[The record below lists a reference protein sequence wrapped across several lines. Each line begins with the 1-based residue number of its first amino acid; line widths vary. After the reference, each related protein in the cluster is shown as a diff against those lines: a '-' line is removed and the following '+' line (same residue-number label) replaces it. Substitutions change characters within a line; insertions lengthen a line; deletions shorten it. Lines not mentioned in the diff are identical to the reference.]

1 MRNALRR
8 IAFGVLGTGMVVAM
22 AVSTAP
28 VAANA
33 AVAARG
39 TAAVAEMPPP
49 VLIWPVVHVGDKG
62 PRVIKVQYL
71 LNQHGIH
78 VKVDGKFGLA
88 TKLAVKFFQKKNGIF
103 PSGIVGAKTWT
114 ALVVTIWKGWKGP
127 AVVAAQWEL
136 RYVYG
141 YHFVVVDGV
150 FGQMTEWAVKLFQK
164 KYHLSVDGIVGP
176 VTWNALVVHDK

>member
-33 AVAARG
+33 AVSARG
-39 TAAVAEMPPP
+39 TAAVAEMPAL
-49 VLIWPVVHVGDKG
+49 VWPAVHLGDHG
-62 PRVIKVQYL
+62 PRVVKVQYL

-78 VKVDGKFGLA
+78 VTVDGKFGPMTLWGV
-88 TKLAVKFFQKKNGIF
+88 KLFQKKNGIF

-114 ALVVTIWKGWKGP
+114 ALIVTIWKGWKGP
-127 AVVAAQWEL
+127 AVAAVQWEL
-136 RYVYG
+136 HYVYG
-141 YHFVVVDGV
+141 YHFVAVDGV

-164 KYHLSVDGIVGP
+164 KYHLVPDGIVGP
-176 VTWNALVVHDK
+176 VTWNALVVND